1 MTHATSSTPAVA
13 LAAGP
18 ATSPVIVFAK
28 APVPG
33 EVKTRL
39 IPRLGARGAAVLHAA
54 LVERALETACSAQVG
69 RVELCGA
76 PDASHP
82 FFVACAKRFGVAVTA
97 QTAGDLGARMHAAFE
112 RVMPDSGS
120 ALLIG
125 SDCPA
130 LTPEQLHE
138 AAVALQGG
146 YNAVLGPA
154 EDGGYVLIGLA
165 RTSPE
170 VFDGIAWGGPDVLL
184 DTRARLGALG
194 WRWHEL
200 AVLWDIDR
208 PDDLARLAERIEC
221 GARYLDAA
229 RHAGI

>member
-1 MTHATSSTPAVA
+1 MTSAISSTSAIESVAGAVIS
-13 LAAGP
+13 
-18 ATSPVIVFAK
+18 TVIVFAK

-39 IPRLGARGAAVLHAA
+39 IPRLGARGAASLHAA
-54 LVERALETACSAQVG
+54 LVERALETASAAQVG
-69 RVELCGA
+69 RVELCCA

-82 FFVACAKRFGVAVTA
+82 FFVACSKRFGVAVTA
-97 QTAGDLGARMHAAFE
+97 QAAGDLGARMHAAFE
-112 RVMPDSGS
+112 RVVPDSGS

-130 LTPEQLHE
+130 LTPEHLRE

-146 YNAVLGPA
+146 HDAVLGPA
-154 EDGGYVLIGLA
+154 EDGGYVLVGLA

-170 VFDGIAWGGPDVLL
+170 VFDGIAWGGPDVMR
-184 DTRARLGALG
+184 DTCARLGALG

-200 AVLWDIDR
+200 AELWDVDR
-208 PDDLARLAERIEC
+208 LDDLVRLAERIEG
-221 GARYLDAA
+221 GACYLDAA
-229 RHAGI
+229 LHAGV

>member
-1 MTHATSSTPAVA
+1 MTPTTSSTPAVA
-13 LAAGP
+13 SVAGP
-18 ATSPVIVFAK
+18 AVVTVIVFAK

-39 IPRLGARGAAVLHAA
+39 IPRLGARGAAALHAA
-54 LVERALETACSAQVG
+54 LVERALETACSSRVG
-69 RVELCGA
+69 PVELCCA

-82 FFVACAKRFGVAVTA
+82 FFAVCAERSGVAVTA
-97 QTAGDLGARMHAAFE
+97 QTGGNLGARMHAAFE
-112 RVMPDSGS
+112 RIVPDRGH

-130 LTPEQLHE
+130 LTIEQLRE
-138 AAVALQGG
+138 AAAALQGG
-146 YNAVLGPA
+146 HDAVLGPA
-154 EDGGYVLIGLA
+154 EDGGYVLVGLA

-170 VFDGIAWGGPDVLL
+170 VFDGIVWSGPDVMR

-200 AVLWDIDR
+200 AELWDVDR
-208 PDDLARLAERIEC
+208 PDDLARLAERIDG
-221 GARYLDAA
+221 GARYVEAA
-229 RHAGI
+229 LHAAG

>member
-1 MTHATSSTPAVA
+1 MTRATSSTPAG
-13 LAAGP
+13 LAIA
-18 ATSPVIVFAK
+18 PVIVFAK

-39 IPRLGARGAAVLHAA
+39 IARLGARGAASLHAA

-82 FFVACAKRFGVAVTA
+82 FFLACAKRFGVALTA
-97 QTAGDLGARMHAAFE
+97 QSAGDLGARMRSAFE
-112 RVMPDSGS
+112 RVVPDSGR

-130 LTPEQLHE
+130 LTPEYLRE
-138 AAVALQGG
+138 AAAVLQAGHD
-146 YNAVLGPA
+146 AVLGPA
-154 EDGGYVLIGLA
+154 EDGGYVLVGLA
-165 RTSPE
+165 RTSPR
-170 VFDGIAWGGPDVLL
+170 VFDGIAWGGPDVLR

-200 AVLWDIDR
+200 AGLWDVDR
-208 PDDLARLAERIEC
+208 PDDLARLAERIEG
-221 GARYLDAA
+221 GARYVESALRD
-229 RHAGI
+229 GV

>member
-1 MTHATSSTPAVA
+1 MTHAISSTSAIASVA
-13 LAAGP
+13 GAAI
-18 ATSPVIVFAK
+18 APVIVFAK

-39 IPRLGARGAAVLHAA
+39 IPRLGARGAASLHAA
-54 LVERALETACSAQVG
+54 LVERALETARAARVG
-69 RVELCGA
+69 PVELCCA

-97 QTAGDLGARMHAAFE
+97 QTAGDLGARMHAVFE
-112 RVMPDSGS
+112 RVVPDSGS

-130 LTPEQLHE
+130 LAPEQLRE
-138 AAVALQGG
+138 AAAALQGG
-146 YNAVLGPA
+146 HDAVLGPA
-154 EDGGYVLIGLA
+154 EDGGYVLVGLA

-170 VFDGIAWGGPDVLL
+170 VFDGIAWGGSDVMR
-184 DTRARLGALG
+184 DTCARLGALG

-200 AVLWDIDR
+200 AELWDVDR
-208 PDDLARLAERIEC
+208 PDDLVRLAERIEG

-229 RHAGI
+229 LHAGV